1 MRETER
7 IRGLRF
13 LRPVEVRIQDQK
25 AMRAYVASA
34 LEEDELERIR
44 LRYIALGLIAP
55 DLDVRALIEALME
68 EELVGYYD
76 PHTQTLAIRDDV
88 ARAFARASD
97 AGADLEWRA
106 TVVHELVHA
115 LQDQHLGLGKS
126 LDEERSTD
134 ADNAFGALVE
144 GDATLAMLAYA
155 SGLSGVSLEALV
167 RDRKELSRTLLAAPN
182 ELKGAMRTAPAIVRD
197 PLLFRYRE
205 GALFAATLAQR
216 GGFRAVDA
224 AHRAPPTSTRDIL
237 DPARFLAHEATTS
250 IAVPGVE
257 LLEAAGHEIV
267 DEDTLGRFELG
278 IYLEGQ
284 PLAAPW
290 VADRYVVLRRGAD
303 VGSCWIVNLG
313 HPAAARRA
321 EAAAQK
327 ARAASGVIV
336 ERAGSHLLLTRGLAP
351 DLHRAVNERFV
362 SASAAH

>member
-13 LRPVEVRIQDQK
+13 LRPVEVHIQDHK
-25 AMRAYVASA
+25 AMRAYVSSA
-34 LEEDELERIR
+34 LEQDDLDRTR
-44 LRYIALGLIAP
+44 LRYIALGLLAP
-55 DLDVRALIEALME
+55 ELDVRALIEALME

-76 PHTQTLAIRDDV
+76 PRTQSLAIRDDV

-97 AGADLEWRA
+97 ESADLEWRG

-126 LDEERSTD
+126 LDDQRTTD

-167 RDRKELSRTLLAAPN
+167 RNPRELSNTLRGNPDD
-182 ELKGAMRTAPAIVRD
+182 LKGAMRTAPPIVRD

-224 AHRAPPTSTRDIL
+224 AHRAPPGSTREIL
-237 DPARFLAHEATTS
+237 EPAHFLAHEALS
-250 IAVPGVE
+250 AISVPGVE
-257 LLEAAGHEIV
+257 LLEAAGHHVV

-290 VADRYVVLRRGAD
+290 VADRYVVLRRGD
-303 VGSCWIVNLG
+303 EVGSCWIVNLG

-321 EAAAQK
+321 EAAARQ
-327 ARAASGVIV
+327 ARSASGVTV
-336 ERAGSHLLLTRGLAP
+336 ERSGSHLLLTRGLAP
-351 DLHRAVNERFV
+351 TLRRAINARFV
-362 SASAAH
+362 RTSAGR